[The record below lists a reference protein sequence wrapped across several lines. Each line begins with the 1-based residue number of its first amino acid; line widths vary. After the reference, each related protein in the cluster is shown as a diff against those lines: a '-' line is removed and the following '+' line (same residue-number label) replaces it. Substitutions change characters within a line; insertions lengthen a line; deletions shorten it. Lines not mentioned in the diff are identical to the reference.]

1 MLNLRDPSGSWHSH
15 SREGRSVVAIS
26 ARKTPVQARSRA
38 TVEAIL
44 DAASRVL
51 LERRGSFTT
60 TRVAERAGVGI
71 GTLYQ
76 YYPSKE
82 ALLAALLDRKMGA
95 VEQAMAD
102 AIASTERAS
111 LTERVE
117 AVIDAVLAQKRRQPE
132 LASILRAELARIDG
146 HRRVVQA
153 MRRNQAGLRALLEHH
168 ADELE
173 GLDLDLTAG
182 ILTSA
187 VEGTLNAA
195 IERAPATVRRPEF
208 RDALVRL
215 VLGYLRESGW
225 QPA

>member
-1 MLNLRDPSGSWHSH
+1 MLNLRDPSGSRHSH
-15 SREGRSVVAIS
+15 SREGQNVVAIS

-51 LERRGSFTT
+51 LERRGAFTT

-82 ALLAALLDRKMGA
+82 ALLVALLDRKMGA
-95 VEQAMAD
+95 VAQAMAD
-102 AIASTERAS
+102 AIATTEHAA
-111 LTERVE
+111 LTARIE
-117 AVIDAVLAQKRRQPE
+117 AIIDAILAQKRRQPE
-132 LASILRAELARIDG
+132 LASILRAELGRIDG
-146 HRRVVQA
+146 HRRVVQT
-153 MRRNQAGLRALLEHH
+153 MRRNEAGLRALLESH
-168 ADELE
+168 ADELA

-182 ILTSA
+182 VLTSA

-195 IERAPATVRRPEF
+195 IERAPTSVRRPEF

-225 QPA
+225 QPS